1 MKRNMSATGGSAL
14 GGKIKVDQELCS
26 GCGTCEALCPSCFKL
41 KDGKSQVVGEG
52 DCAQQAADSCPEGA
66 ITVAD

>member
-1 MKRNMSATGGSAL
+1 M
-14 GGKIKVDQELCS
+14 KIKVDQELCS

-52 DCAQQAADSCPEGA
+52 DCAQQAADSCPESA
-66 ITVAD
+66 ITITE